1 VTGVVSFMQQQ
12 EMAEGITRGAAG
24 PAAVLALVT
33 ACDLAVETR
42 AADCSVV
49 AMASG
54 RGPWY
59 VCVYGVCKYA
69 VRVCVCVCVC
79 VCTYVCMRVCMYVC
93 MYIYTYV
100 PGTQLTR
107 IGCLGA
113 AGGRQTCSEDGG
125 PSRVAAGD
133 LKLNGQGL
141 LVQQDYGQEHVGTA
155 SWVNIRRRVLR

>member
-1 VTGVVSFMQQQ
+1 MTGVVSFMQQQ

-79 VCTYVCMRVCMYVC
+79 VCVHMYACVYVC
-93 MYIYTYV
+93 MYACIY
-100 PGTQLTR
+100 
-107 IGCLGA
+107 
-113 AGGRQTCSEDGG
+113 
-125 PSRVAAGD
+125 
-133 LKLNGQGL
+133 
-141 LVQQDYGQEHVGTA
+141 
-155 SWVNIRRRVLR
+155 IRMYLARN